1 MQQINFEKSWFFI
14 EKKHYFILQSLVKK
28 YGKNIVINTVNKIVI
43 NNVKENE

>member
-1 MQQINFEKSWFFI
+1 MQQINSERSWFFNG
-14 EKKHYFILQSLVKK
+14 KKTLFYFAVASEK